1 MKAWIAVLMSLGLG
15 IGVAAAQQPD
25 ICAVPAYLLFG
36 DYNLTKVSAAVR
48 DTRRL
53 DVLVIGTGSSILAG
67 HGGAND
73 AYPVRLEQALAKRLP
88 GIAVKVT
95 TLAKTRQTA
104 DEMAKGLDK
113 ILSDVKPSLVIW
125 QTGTV
130 DAMRGVDPESFRA
143 TLEKGLE
150 VLQARGTDVV
160 LMNMQYSPRTE
171 TMIALGAFVDNMR
184 WVSQQRGVPLFDRL
198 SIMRHWSEAGSFD
211 MNATTKDPAMAGKVH
226 ECIGRALAALVIEAA
241 HLGSLDSRAGQ

>member
-1 MKAWIAVLMSLGLG
+1 MKALIAVLMSLGLG
-15 IGVAAAQQPD
+15 IGVAAAQPPD

-48 DTRRL
+48 DARRL

-67 HGGAND
+67 SS
-73 AYPVRLEQALAKRLP
+73 AYPAQMEQALSKRLP

-95 TLAKTRQTA
+95 TMAKTRQTA
-104 DEMAKGLDK
+104 EEMAKGLDK

-150 VLQARGTDVV
+150 VLQSRGTDVV

-171 TMIALGAFVDNMR
+171 TMIALGSFVDNMR

-198 SIMRHWSEAGSFD
+198 AIMRHWSEAGSFD
-211 MNATTKDPAMAGKVH
+211 MYATTKDPAMAGKVH

-241 HLGSLDSRAGQ
+241 HLGSLDNRAAQ

>member
-1 MKAWIAVLMSLGLG
+1 MSLGLG
-15 IGVAAAQQPD
+15 IGVAAAQPSD

-36 DYNLTKVSAAVR
+36 DYNLTSVSAAVR
-48 DTRRL
+48 DSRRL
-53 DVLVIGTGSSILAG
+53 DVLVVGTGSSILAG
-67 HGGAND
+67 NE
-73 AYPVRLEQALAKRLP
+73 AYPARLEQALTKRLP

-95 TLAKTRQTA
+95 TVAKTRQTA

-113 ILSDVKPSLVIW
+113 ILGDVKPSLVIW

-130 DAMRGVDPESFRA
+130 DAMRGVDPESFRT

-150 VLQARGTDVV
+150 SLQAKGTDVV

-171 TMIALGAFVDNMR
+171 TMIALGSFVDNMR

-198 SIMRHWSEAGSFD
+198 AIMRHWSEAGSFD
-211 MNATTKDPAMAGKVH
+211 MYATTKDPAMAGKVH

-241 HLGSLDSRAGQ
+241 HLDSLDNRAAQ

>member
-1 MKAWIAVLMSLGLG
+1 MKALIAVLMSLGLG
-15 IGVAAAQQPD
+15 IGVATAQAPD

-67 HGGAND
+67 ND
-73 AYPVRLEQALAKRLP
+73 AYPARLEQALAKRLP

-95 TLAKTRQTA
+95 TVAKTRQTA
-104 DEMAKGLDK
+104 EEMAKGLDK
-113 ILSDVKPSLVIW
+113 ILGDVKPSLVIW

-171 TMIALGAFVDNMR
+171 TMIALGSFVDNMR
-184 WVSQQRGVPLFDRL
+184 WVSQQRDVPLFDRL
-198 SIMRHWSEAGSFD
+198 AIMRHWSESGSFD
-211 MNATTKDPAMAGKVH
+211 MYATTKDPAMAGKVH

-241 HLGSLDSRAGQ
+241 HLGSLDNRAAQ